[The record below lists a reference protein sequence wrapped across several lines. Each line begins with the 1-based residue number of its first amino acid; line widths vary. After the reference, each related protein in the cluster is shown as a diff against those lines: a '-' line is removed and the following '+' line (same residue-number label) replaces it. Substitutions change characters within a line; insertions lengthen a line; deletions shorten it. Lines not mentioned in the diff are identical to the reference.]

1 MRRALITVL
10 VVSGVCAVAGVAAAD
25 PVAVGQKI
33 VLRDGP
39 GGNGGGEFYADI
51 PPLDTTAP
59 YEWDFITFCLQRNEY
74 FTPGAEMWIG
84 GISDTAVA
92 GNDPLDPATAYLYT
106 QFRKGTLP
114 NYAYSGPVSFGT
126 NTYDRIQTA
135 TALQLA
141 IWRIEGEAYRN
152 GSGVYKDAYNHATLT
167 GPYDLA
173 DWFYELGTGS
183 GWTSI
188 GNVRVLNLFGSYSPT
203 QGYSGHKQDQLA
215 LVPEPASLFLLGT
228 GLLLAAS
235 FFRRRSRTYSH
246 QDA

>member
-1 MRRALITVL
+1 MRRTLVSVLI
-10 VVSGVCAVAGVAAAD
+10 VSSVFAAVGTAGAD
-25 PVAVGQKI
+25 PVAVGQRI
-33 VLRDGP
+33 ILRDGP

-84 GISDTAVA
+84 GVDIKTVTGD
-92 GNDPLDPATAYLYT
+92 DPLDPATAYLYT
-106 QFRKGTLP
+106 QFRNGTLP
-114 NYAYSGPVSFGT
+114 NYAYSGTVSFNS
-126 NTYDRIQTA
+126 NTYTRGQTA

-173 DWFYELGTGS
+173 DWFYVLGTTS
-183 GWTSI
+183 GWTTI
-188 GNVRVLNLFGSYSPT
+188 GNVRVLNLFGGYSAA
-203 QGYSGHKQDQLA
+203 QGYYGHKQDQLA
-215 LVPEPASLFLLGT
+215 LVPEPVSLLLLGT
-228 GLLLAAS
+228 GLLLSAAVLH
-235 FFRRRSRTYSH
+235 RRSRRVLH
-246 QDA
+246 QG